1 MITDTLQNA
10 ALYEALHPGFKPA
23 FDFLRNNDLSAL
35 VPDIYEIDGR
45 NIYAM
50 VQEYDTKP
58 LAEGKWEA
66 HRSYIDIQ
74 YIIEGEELLGD
85 VPTGRLSPMV
95 PYSAEKD
102 IEFLTGEGSLVT
114 LCREDF
120 MILYPHDAHMPGIAV
135 QQKSAK
141 VRKVVLKIRV

>member
-10 ALYEALHPGFKPA
+10 SLYEALHPGFKPA
-23 FDFLRNNDLSAL
+23 FDFLRKNDLAAL
-35 VPDIYEIDGR
+35 KPDIYEIDGR

-85 VPTGRLSPMV
+85 VLADRLSPMV
-95 PYSAEKD
+95 PYNAEKD
-102 IEFLTGEGSLVT
+102 IEFLAGEGNMVKLY
-114 LCREDF
+114 RDDF

-135 QQKSAK
+135 QEKSAK
-141 VRKVVLKIRV
+141 VRKVVLKIRL